1 VDPQELIRIIQ
12 ALDQLVETATKETV
26 NNRDFDGQKLLD
38 FVGEE
43 WEDLMDVFPRE
54 DGLLVYGPYN
64 LEELVGAGRND
75 LNLVIEPL
83 TDEANEDLVSG
94 FRLMIMDQN
103 TQSVGGPNMMR
114 PEIDEIFILDLGE
127 FSTKQEMENLFT
139 KTSDIDGTTASV
151 SLVGDKLDEI
161 FPNSTASIEMALTNQ
176 GPVISDRL
184 RKNIGRQFLP
194 PYALEAFEKV
204 DAEQA
209 AQYSELTGDVEVPDT
224 VEAAA
229 ADIVPDT
236 VEGALPFTSDDVEEV
251 TNDYVKNNWQEH
263 KSTADGIVMRIN
275 DQGDPEILLIKR
287 KRGPHRGDWALPGGI
302 IDEATQAEYDE
313 LAQRPTDGLDWQGR
327 DRAFTKTYQ
336 RGPRGIFRYTILKEL
351 VEETGLPLPEL
362 DEWYDNKYLGTK
374 INRFD
379 WDARATNGVD
389 VGGHFY
395 FMPDNT
401 WEPTASDDAVKAEWK
416 SLKSILDG
424 ETTLAFGHGEWIE
437 DILTDNDIVNKHL
450 SIFFDDNPAY
460 LYGVDKPDN
469 TLGTYDE
476 VLNKI
481 KNINATNKSDIT
493 QLITAVNIAREAKGM
508 DLIPVDPSNVLG
520 SKEKLYKEIR
530 LNDADPI
537 SVKQMLNIYNLE
549 KTIDDY
555 LDKYTNFTF
564 DYNDFDET
572 ELVDKLNSSIKN
584 SAMFEGISE
593 PKNMDI
599 GNIIN
604 PSSYDNP
611 GLING
616 GSIDNISVNEYGKQK
631 IAKEIQDNI
640 VQAINSQVEFIKA
653 NSRVKDPIFL
663 KQWADNYIA
672 VIQEEEF
679 TNQIINILDN
689 TEMEIRPFYDKNTN
703 TIRFST
709 VYNQRGIV
717 TDLNVKNFGIYNIIG
732 DQLSLS
738 NSQQLV
744 DDLFEGFNTET
755 PAEFFLNNADKNNTL
770 NQKGAYIEDNKL
782 FFQTNHGS
790 AGPTEEVLELL
801 RSFQDKYADDPNIG
815 GIADDLKKS
824 RGIFFDPSMKFIDP
838 LYTGSTGLVGAV
850 FYTTTNPFV
859 AAGYAQGNADG
870 STILGMGNK
879 IEQSIMKWLERNYV
893 NGNDEVVNEFIEEAK
908 KIGILIS
915 VEEPDLSAFTNRKDV
930 ARSNAKWTIN
940 ASMDRYKGNSLTNG
954 FSAGTISNIEGSVN
968 VDNVLPLNQS
978 MSAGIGNPKARSTFE
993 QVLDMFGDDWWTD
1006 QLQNGKYKPG
1016 GLYVA
1021 EGSGPLFNSK
1031 FLSIDKDELKPVLL
1045 NGFDEYAFYDKTR
1058 PIPGAPDVSTP
1069 AKWFAWSEK
1078 NVDGFFPMFNSI
1090 LGFSGNELES
1100 LVTGRK
1106 QRDFNYKT
1114 ILNDLYD
1121 LFPQPVTDSKI
1132 PPQPSYF
1139 ETFDFG
1145 DRTKIADYL
1154 DSVHHYFGVQESLDI
1169 QEIANL
1175 LRVSEAL
1182 AAGNVDEAR
1191 RLAPEMIIP
1200 DSPQMYDEFAPDVDT
1215 DEALYRSQ
1223 FRSTIKDIQ
1232 SSIDLHFIKF
1242 LGMKP
1247 KEQFLGRFEPNR
1259 ILEQH
1264 YASGFTPGKA
1274 FYEGINP
1281 YNEIRSAGSLGS
1293 SPNAED
1299 LIAKYKKYLDNY
1311 RVANGIQTEISVND
1325 FREFIKT
1332 LDRFSL
1338 TPEIT
1343 GSVSSQVVPHQQTDN
1358 MIYNKIAQNG
1368 YEIVLST
1375 GGGSA
1380 GGTPHYMIG
1389 IIDPDDKL
1397 NTGIAKTLQV
1407 GVVNTAFMNSDEARQ
1422 FEELIEKNVNDYT
1435 DSDMKLI
1442 TKYMDPTNMFEEI
1455 SEEKVQ
1461 EFIDVAKES
1470 KVVWSNNVAVTSLED
1485 GRRDPSIKLLMLDD
1499 KIHNLHVAHQ
1509 TGQIPIEPL
1518 LDAINEYVST
1528 LATASEDVRAKI
1540 LTGTSRTLNI
1550 INKYAKKSV
1559 GGTLKYGGK
1568 AMDKFDKYVLLP
1580 AAIDILA
1587 SRLSGPGSQY
1597 ETIGGALAD
1606 TMNRYEDDAP
1616 DSVIEMLYG
1625 NKNNPDVKNLVGV
1638 NIAKPVTET
1647 IQIGKDIFK
1656 EYVYDN
1662 NILGIKSLVEFIK
1675 PKAIEEL
1682 KGIVNLAGLNDWVY
1696 KVKRD
1701 LIVESIMNS
1710 NNIPYTKENIDIY
1723 TKAYEENNPKE
1734 VDRFG
1739 RELPGDYENNW
1750 SSSIPDNYLSRDF
1763 RVSERIRT
1771 GDRNRGG
1778 GGGSMVLAE

>member
-1 VDPQELIRIIQ
+1 MDPRITLIIQ
-12 ALDQLVETATKETV
+12 HLDRLIKSAIEQTIEKTYGGVP
-26 NNRDFDGQKLLD
+26 LLD
-38 FVGEE
+38 YVNAGENSYL
-43 WEDLMDVFPRE
+43 DLLAEGFTRRE
-54 DGLLVYGPYN
+54 DGLLVYGPYD
-64 LEELVGAGRND
+64 LESVAGKGSLARND
-75 LNLVIEPL
+75 LSLAIEPIVG
-83 TDEANEDLVSG
+83 DETEELLG
-94 FRLMIMDQN
+94 FRLSLRDQS
-103 TQSVGGPNMMR
+103 TVEVGGLNPFRKQDN
-114 PEIDEIFILDLGE
+114 EIFFLELGE
-127 FSTKQEMENLFT
+127 FATAEEANNLFT
-139 KTSDIDGTTASV
+139 KTIDVDGRTAVV

-161 FPNSTASIEMALTNQ
+161 FPNSIGSIEMALSNK
-176 GPVISDRL
+176 GPVISERIRTNLNRSFAPDYIV
-184 RKNIGRQFLP
+184 KAMEQ
-194 PYALEAFEKV
+194 V
-204 DAEQA
+204 DKEQYE
-209 AQYSELTGDVEVPDT
+209 QYGELLGDLDLPDT

-236 VEGALPFTSDDVEEV
+236 VEGALPFTNDDVEEV
-251 TNDYVKNNWQEH
+251 TNDYVKNNWQDH

-313 LAQRPTDGLDWQGR
+313 LAQRPTDKLDWQGK

-351 VEETGLPLPEL
+351 VEETGLPLPEI

-395 FMPDNT
+395 FMSDNT

-450 SIFFDDNPAY
+450 SILFDDNPAY

-508 DLIPVDPSNVLG
+508 NLIPVDTSNVLG

-530 LNDADPI
+530 LNDGDPTM
-537 SVKQMLNIYNLE
+537 VKEILSIDNLE
-549 KTIDDY
+549 KTVDDY
-555 LDKYTNFTF
+555 LEKYTNFTF

-616 GSIDNISVNEYGKQK
+616 GSLDNISVNEYGKQK

-653 NSRVKDPIFL
+653 NSRVKDPVFL

-679 TNQIINILDN
+679 TNQIINILNN

-703 TIRFST
+703 TIRFNT

-717 TDLNVKNFGIYNIIG
+717 TDLNVKNSGIYNIIG

-738 NSQQLV
+738 NSQELV

-790 AGPTEEVLELL
+790 AGPTDEVLELL
-801 RSFQDKYADDPNIG
+801 RSFQDKYADDPDIG

-870 STILGMGNK
+870 STIMGMGSK
-879 IEQSIMKWLERNYV
+879 IEQSILKWLESNYV
-893 NGNDEVVNEFIEEAK
+893 KGNDEVVNEFIEEAK
-908 KIGILIS
+908 KIGLQIS
-915 VEEPDLSAFTNRKDV
+915 VEEPDVSAFTNRKDV
-930 ARSNAKWTIN
+930 ARSNAKWTISAIN
-940 ASMDRYKGNSLTNG
+940 DGLFGRGL
-954 FSAGTISNIEGSVN
+954 SAGTISNIEGSVN

-1016 GLYVA
+1016 GLFVA
-1021 EGSGPLFNSK
+1021 TGGGPLFNSK
-1031 FLSIDKDELKPVLL
+1031 FLSIDKEELKPVLL
-1045 NGFDEYAFYDKTR
+1045 NGFDEYAFYDRTR

-1078 NVDGFFPMFNSI
+1078 YVSGFFPMFNSI

-1132 PPQPSYF
+1132 PPQASMF
-1139 ETFDFG
+1139 EEFDIG

-1200 DSPQMYDEFAPDVDT
+1200 DSPQNVGPA
-1215 DEALYRSQ
+1215 EALYRSE
-1223 FRSTIKDIQ
+1223 FRSSTKDIQ
-1232 SSIDLHFIKF
+1232 RSIDEHFVKF

-1247 KEQFLGRFEPNR
+1247 SLQFTGRFEPNR

-1264 YASGFTPGKA
+1264 YAKGFEPGKR

-1281 YNEIRSAGSLGS
+1281 FNVLRQTQPLGG
-1293 SPNAED
+1293 NAND
-1299 LIAKYKKYLDNY
+1299 VDVVTKYQKYLDNY
-1311 RVANGIQTEISVND
+1311 RIANNIQTEISVND
-1325 FREFIKT
+1325 LREFMQT

-1343 GSVSSQVVPHQQTDN
+1343 GSGTQQVVPHQQTDN

-1375 GGGSA
+1375 GGGA
-1380 GGTPHYMIG
+1380 VGATPHYMIG

-1397 NTGIAKTLQV
+1397 NTGIPKTLQV

-1422 FEELIEKNVNDYT
+1422 FGDLVEKNVNDYT
-1435 DSDMKLI
+1435 DSDMRLV

-1461 EFIDVAKES
+1461 EFIDVTKKS
-1470 KVVWSNNVAVTSLED
+1470 NVVWSNNIGVTSLED
-1485 GRRDPSIKLLMLDD
+1485 GRRDPSVKLLMLDD
-1499 KIHNLHVAHQ
+1499 KINNLHVAHQ

-1550 INKYAKKSV
+1550 VNKYAKKSV

-1580 AAIDILA
+1580 AAMDILA

-1625 NKNNPDVKNLVGV
+1625 NKNNPDVKNLLGV
-1638 NIAKPVTET
+1638 NIAKPVTEA
-1647 IQIGKDIFK
+1647 IQTGKDIFK

-1662 NILGIKSLVEFIK
+1662 NILGIQSLVEFIK

-1701 LIVESIMNS
+1701 LVVESIMNS

-1723 TKAYEENNPKE
+1723 TKSYEENNPKE

-1739 RELPGDYENNW
+1739 RELPGNYENNW
-1750 SSSIPDNYLSRDF
+1750 SSSIPDNYLSTDF

-1771 GDRNRGG
+1771 GDRNRSG
-1778 GGGSMVLAE
+1778 GGGSLAKAE